1 MSEKNTKKS
10 IRKIKIYDF
19 DKKQLYI
26 QSVPLRFISN
36 TKGFSQIST
45 ENSLYLCGSN
55 KISFDSSETTG
66 SYLFRYDLDDNFKQP
81 SVLVNSAYVHYN
93 PMIVLVNDDIIV
105 VIGGKQQ
112 IFCEK
117 YSISLNNWRKI
128 PILPEERYKGC
139 LLVHQKESNL
149 YLFGGT
155 TNGIFNNSIL
165 CLNFRSIGGW
175 ERILLK
181 ENDYLLKRDSCI
193 SFQLNNDKDEIFIC
207 GGNVDNNLENEYVA
221 QYDINNKK
229 IRKKKIK
236 SGLSKAKF
244 KNQTITDYDGRY
256 FSFIDIDEN
265 IYLIEKKNFGITIID
280 TKEIIINASFN
291 DKKNV

>member
-1 MSEKNTKKS
+1 
-10 IRKIKIYDF
+10 
-19 DKKQLYI
+19 
-26 QSVPLRFISN
+26 
-36 TKGFSQIST
+36 
-45 ENSLYLCGSN
+45 
-55 KISFDSSETTG
+55 
-66 SYLFRYDLDDNFKQP
+66 
-81 SVLVNSAYVHYN
+81 
-93 PMIVLVNDDIIV
+93 MIVLVNDDVLV

-155 TNGIFNNSIL
+155 SNGIFNNSIL
-165 CLNFRSIGGW
+165 FLNFRSIGGW

-229 IRKKKIK
+229 LRKKKIK

-280 TKEIIINASFN
+280 TKEIIINANFN